1 VKAGDVAKVVVAC
14 AAMVCAGCATIMHG
28 GHQRVAI
35 NSSPAGARVLVK
47 DEYGREVLKQQ
58 TPCVAVLKRGS
69 GYFGGASYTVTVE
82 KPGYE
87 SAGMAITP
95 TLSGWYT
102 VGNFFIGGLIGWLV
116 VDPLSG
122 GMWTLRPKAVNLS
135 LPKRQAAATD
145 ERGASS
151 PVAGKAPAGT
161 RR

>member
-1 VKAGDVAKVVVAC
+1 MKRRMLASVVLVC
-14 AAMVCAGCATIMHG
+14 AAVVCVGCATIMHG
-28 GHQRVAI
+28 GHQKVAI
-35 NSSPAGARVLVK
+35 SSSPAGARVVVK

-58 TPCVAVLKRGS
+58 TPCVAVLRRGS

-122 GMWTLRPKAVNLS
+122 GMWALRPKSVNVS
-135 LPKRQAAATD
+135 LPKRQSA
-145 ERGASS
+145 
-151 PVAGKAPAGT
+151 APAES
-161 RR
+161 RRLVLLLDRRE